1 MKIYLLR
8 HGTTDWNAARRIQGQ
23 TDIPLDAEGE
33 RIAKLTGEALA
44 AEGITFSHVF
54 SSPLRRAYRTAQL
67 AAPGAEILT
76 DPRITE
82 LNFGAFEGL
91 SVEEMQND
99 AHCAFRF
106 FRADPFLYNEEIR
119 KLHASDPENEC
130 ETLTA
135 LCARTESFIRER
147 IDPLVRAEAGATA
160 SGTPAGISKTG
171 PTAGPTSSAAPANT
185 NILISGHGAMN
196 RGLMMYFRNTK
207 DLRAFWGRG
216 LQANCG
222 IFLIEASVSASGE
235 VLYHTEEDCRIF
247 YNAEAEHIP
256 GLL

>member
-44 AEGITFSHVF
+44 AEGIIFSHVF

-119 KLHASDPENEC
+119 KLHAADPENES

-135 LCARTESFIRER
+135 LCARTGSFIRDR
-147 IDPLVRAEAGATA
+147 IDPLVRAEAGAEK
-160 SGTPAGISKTG
+160 AGR
-171 PTAGPTSSAAPANT
+171 TAGPTSSAAPANT

>member
-119 KLHASDPENEC
+119 KLHAADPENES

-147 IDPLVRAEAGATA
+147 IDPLVRAEAGADLAGRTAGPTA
-160 SGTPAGISKTG
+160 SGTPAG
-171 PTAGPTSSAAPANT
+171 T

>member
-33 RIAKLTGEALA
+33 RIAKLTGEALS

-99 AHCAFRF
+99 ARCAFRF

-119 KLHASDPENEC
+119 KLREKDPENEC

-147 IDPLVRAEAGATA
+147 IDPLVRAEAGADL
-160 SGTPAGISKTG
+160 AGR
-171 PTAGPTSSAAPANT
+171 TAGPTSSAVPANT

-222 IFLIEASVSASGE
+222 VFLIEASVSASGE

>member
-1 MKIYLLR
+1 MSKTLYIMR
-8 HGTTDWNAARRIQGQ
+8 HGETLFNVQGKTQGWCDSPLTERGIEQARLTGKEFARRGL
-23 TDIPLDAEGE
+23 TFDHAYSSTSE
-33 RIAKLTGEALA
+33 RCNDTLELATEAA
-44 AEGITFSHVF
+44 FGAPMPYE
-54 SSPLRRAYRTAQL
+54 RRKGL
-67 AAPGAEILT
+67 K
-76 DPRITE
+76 E

-119 KLHASDPENEC
+119 KLHAADPENES

-147 IDPLVRAEAGATA
+147 IDPLVRAEAGAEK
-160 SGTPAGISKTG
+160 AGR
-171 PTAGPTSSAAPANT
+171 TAGPTSSAAPANT

-222 IFLIEASVSASGE
+222 VFLIEASVSASGE